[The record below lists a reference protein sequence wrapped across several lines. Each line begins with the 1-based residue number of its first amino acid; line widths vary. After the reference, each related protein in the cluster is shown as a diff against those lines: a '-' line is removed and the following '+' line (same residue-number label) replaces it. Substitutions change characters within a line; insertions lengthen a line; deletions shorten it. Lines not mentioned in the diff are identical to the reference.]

1 MAGPQL
7 SARQVG
13 PRRVVDPVD
22 WTDVARCRGM
32 DPEPFFGR
40 NLTEARTAIRTCER
54 CEVREQCLQ
63 YAVDNDIEIGVWGG
77 LTERQ
82 RRAHV
87 RRHRL
92 AS

>member
-1 MAGPQL
+1 MAATTTL
-7 SARQVG
+7 
-13 PRRVVDPVD
+13 RRLVDPEE
-22 WTDVARCRGM
+22 WTEQARCRGM
-32 DPEPFFGR
+32 ESEAFFGR
-40 NLTEARTAIRTCER
+40 NLTEARAAIRTCER
-54 CEVREQCLQ
+54 CEVRQQCLD
-63 YAVDNDIEIGVWGG
+63 YAVDNGIEIGVWGG